1 MKRLIISYFLIS
13 AFGVALSFADS
24 PADILAQSD
33 ARRTIPDLAFVVQAT
48 AYDGDQVSDQSTLW
62 GVLKLG
68 KDHNRVLMSF
78 QAPASKHGQKFLV
91 DGDAVYI
98 LFEHTS
104 NPIRVSPLEVLT
116 GQASDGDVIRTFAAD
131 YDVVAMEQGNFEG
144 EPALHF
150 NLTAKVGGN
159 TSSYKTVQLWIDPND
174 LNLMYGEFYAASGV
188 LLKKAYYRD
197 YRNILGKDFPTTID
211 ILAGDDAKK
220 HTKMTFLKYGK
231 KVLPET
237 MFRRT
242 ALSVWTPEEPR

>member
-1 MKRLIISYFLIS
+1 MKRSLLVSFLLFTFGLTLAS
-13 AFGVALSFADS
+13 AAS
-24 PADILAQSD
+24 PSDLLAESD
-33 ARRTIPDLAFVVQAT
+33 ARRTIADLNFSVQAT
-48 AYDGDQVSDQSTLW
+48 AYVGTQVSDQSLLW

-91 DGDAVYI
+91 DGDAVYV

-131 YDVVAMEQGNFEG
+131 YNVVSMEQGTFEDK
-144 EPALHF
+144 PALHF
-150 NLTAKVGGN
+150 SLTAREGGN
-159 TSSYKTVQLWIDPND
+159 TSSYKTVQLWIDPD
-174 LNLMYGEFYAASGV
+174 SLRLVYAEFYAASGV

-197 YRNILGKDFPTTID
+197 YQAILGKDVPATID
-211 ILAGDDAKK
+211 IFAGDDAQK
-220 HTKMTFLKYGK
+220 HTKMVFLKFGR
-231 KVLPET
+231 KVLPDT

-242 ALSVWTPEEPR
+242 ALNLWTPEEPR